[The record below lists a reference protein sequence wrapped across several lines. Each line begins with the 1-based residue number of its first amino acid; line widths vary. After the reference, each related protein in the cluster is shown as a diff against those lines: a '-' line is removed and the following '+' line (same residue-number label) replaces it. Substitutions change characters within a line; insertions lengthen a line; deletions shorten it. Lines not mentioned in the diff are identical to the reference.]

1 MLRAILSKEL
11 LEHLQSLRFAVGFVL
26 IVTLFAAG
34 SGVWN
39 VRYSEE
45 IEKYRDGVEE
55 LEQTLALTARS
66 GLGQFAMMSAT
77 LRLPPSPA
85 GFMSGGYSHGL
96 PNAANVNASQ
106 VWDFEQQADRNPLLF
121 RRDLDWTFSIGLL
134 STLLAL
140 LVTYDAVAGEKE
152 RGSLRQL
159 MANQVSR
166 NLLLWGKYL
175 ASMAILSVPL
185 LAGALVSLLVVSL
198 GGSIGIPDGIGLP
211 LLGVAVGGLLCVS
224 AFVWLA
230 LFVSSRTGNSS
241 FALLILLMVWA
252 VLVVFVPNSG
262 GLIGNRLAPVPRASD
277 MQRQIEEVWRT
288 IPQNGQEQ
296 ETALRAVRSEYWRQ
310 LVRQIEVA
318 QQITQYSPV
327 AAFRYLGEAVCS
339 TGISRFQLFVDQVG
353 RYRQQMFEFVEREDA
368 KDPESSHEL
377 IPGHQGTI
385 SAKPVEHMDEIP
397 RFHFREDQLGA
408 RLQLGMQ
415 SIVILLLYNLVFAT
429 GAFWSFR
436 RYDVR

>member
-39 VRYSEE
+39 IRYREE
-45 IEKYRDGVEE
+45 VEKYRDGVEE
-55 LEQTLALTARS
+55 LEKTLKLTGRS
-66 GLGQFAMMSAT
+66 GIMEFTMMIAT
-77 LRLPPSPA
+77 LHLPPSPA

-96 PNAANVNASQ
+96 PNAVNVNASQ
-106 VWDFEQQADRNPLLF
+106 VQKFEQQAARNPLLF
-121 RRDLDWTFSIGLL
+121 RRDLDWTFAIGLL
-134 STLLAL
+134 GTLLAL

-159 MANQVSR
+159 MANQVPR
-166 NLLLWGKYL
+166 DLVLWSKYL
-175 ASMAILSVPL
+175 ASMIILSVPL
-185 LAGALVSLLVVSL
+185 LAGGVVSLLVVSL

-211 LLGVAVGGLLCVS
+211 LVGVAFSGLLCIS
-224 AFVWLA
+224 SFVWLA
-230 LFVSSRTGNSS
+230 LFVSSRTANSS
-241 FALLILLMVWA
+241 FALLVLLMVWA
-252 VLVVFVPNSG
+252 VLVVFVSNSG

-277 MQRQIEEVWRT
+277 MQRQIEEIWRT
-288 IPQNGQEQ
+288 TRNGQEQ
-296 ETALRAVRSEYWRQ
+296 EAALRAVRSEYWRQ

-327 AAFRYLGEAVCS
+327 SAFRYLSEAICS
-339 TGISRFQLFVDQVG
+339 TGISRFRLFADQAD
-353 RYRQQMFEFVEREDA
+353 RYRQELFEFVEREDA
-368 KDPESSHEL
+368 KDPESSHKL
-377 IPGHQGTI
+377 VPGHQGTI
-385 SAKPVEHMDEIP
+385 SAKRVEHMDEIP
-397 RFHFREDQLGA
+397 RFRFREDQLGT
-408 RLQLGMQ
+408 RLQLGTQ

>member
-39 VRYSEE
+39 IRYREE
-45 IEKYRDGVEE
+45 VEKYRDGVEE
-55 LEQTLALTARS
+55 LEKTLKLTGRS
-66 GLGQFAMMSAT
+66 GIMEFTMMIAT
-77 LRLPPSPA
+77 LHLPPSPA

-96 PNAANVNASQ
+96 PNAVNVNASQ
-106 VWDFEQQADRNPLLF
+106 VQKFEQQADRNPLLF
-121 RRDLDWTFSIGLL
+121 RRDLDWTFAIGLL
-134 STLLAL
+134 GTLLAL

-159 MANQVSR
+159 MANQVPR
-166 NLLLWGKYL
+166 DLVLWSKYL
-175 ASMAILSVPL
+175 ASMIILSVPL
-185 LAGALVSLLVVSL
+185 LAGGVVSLLVVSL

-211 LLGVAVGGLLCVS
+211 LVGVAFSGLLCIS
-224 AFVWLA
+224 SFVWLA
-230 LFVSSRTGNSS
+230 LFVSSRTANSS
-241 FALLILLMVWA
+241 FALLVLLMVWA
-252 VLVVFVPNSG
+252 VLVVFVSNSG

-277 MQRQIEEVWRT
+277 MQRQIEEIWRT
-288 IPQNGQEQ
+288 TRNGQEQ
-296 ETALRAVRSEYWRQ
+296 EAALRAVRSEYWRQ

-327 AAFRYLGEAVCS
+327 SAFRYLSEAICS
-339 TGISRFQLFVDQVG
+339 TGISRFRLFADQAD
-353 RYRQQMFEFVEREDA
+353 RYRQELFEFVEREDA
-368 KDPESSHEL
+368 KDPESSHKL
-377 IPGHQGTI
+377 VPGHQGTI
-385 SAKPVEHMDEIP
+385 SAKRVEHMDEIP
-397 RFHFREDQLGA
+397 RFRFREDQLGT
-408 RLQLGMQ
+408 RLQLGTQ